1 MLSLSGT
8 SLTRAQTLVDHLKF
22 LLYSARTLWLF
33 TVSDHKTFVFPQT
46 AFGIIGALAGP
57 PMTTTMKPEWSAIVY
72 RIPRVILWTW
82 LNTLVF
88 TLANQRS
95 PEAIQED
102 LRNKPWRP
110 LAAGRINPVQTR
122 RLLLAV
128 VPLSLSIIY
137 LWLGAVEETVLLFC
151 LTWMYNDLGGADE
164 NFVVRNFIIAVA
176 YTLYGNGA
184 LRVACGYGQSYIS
197 WGAYNWLIM
206 IACVIFTTMHV
217 QDLKDQEGDRARNR
231 STAPLVM
238 GESVSRLSIAI
249 SVLIHS
255 FACPAFWRLRAMHF
269 LMPSALGFAI
279 AARVVA
285 LRTWAADRATWKL
298 WSYWLAYLYLLPLL
312 GKRSGYASVVED
324 LGI

>member
-1 MLSLSGT
+1 M
-8 SLTRAQTLVDHLKF
+8 RAQTLMDHLNSVHYF
-22 LLYSARTLWLF
+22 ARTLWLF

-46 AFGIIGALAGP
+46 AFGIIGALAGS
-57 PMTTTMKPEWSAIVY
+57 PMTTTMKPEWSKIVY
-72 RIPRVILWTW
+72 RIPQVILWTW

-88 TLANQRS
+88 ALANQRS
-95 PEAIQED
+95 PEAMQED

-110 LAAGRINPVQTR
+110 LAAGRINSVQTR

-128 VPLSLSIIY
+128 IPLSLSVIY

-164 NFVVRNFIIAVA
+164 NFVVRNLIIAVA

-184 LRVACGYGQSYIS
+184 LRVACGYDPSFIS
-197 WGAYNWLIM
+197 WGAHNWLIM
-206 IACVIFTTMHV
+206 VASVIFTTMHV

-231 STAPLVM
+231 RTAPLVM
-238 GESVSRLSIAI
+238 GESNSRLSIAI
-249 SVLIHS
+249 SVLVHS

-269 LMPSALGFAI
+269 LMPSALGFTI
-279 AARVVA
+279 AARVIT

-298 WSYWLAYLYLLPLL
+298 WSYWLAFLYLLPLL
-312 GKRSGYASVVED
+312 RKRSGSASVDED
-324 LGI
+324 LAM